1 MTEATVFSGIISKL
15 RERGALTPKCYTYEL
30 SPEEAALRE
39 TGVTFWGPD
48 NLFSAVADRD
58 LMPLEETVPITANR
72 TSSTFRYPKSW
83 IFFNGDQFRR
93 ALRAYMP
100 EQDYNQWYKT
110 FCDQLFNSQILELNF
125 DGVVRNNLLH
135 LKMGL
140 ISALSQGSFFGTIKQ
155 LDAVA
160 IDTLTDAP
168 GPHHDKIGMPHLQ
181 NLLKVMEDKPLLES
195 VSIMQMGNLQF
206 FEEMMQALLN
216 GHDFNRQE
224 IAHVCRGIS
233 RLTQT
238 FDDTNFLA
246 GPAVWIAAAYEKR
259 VGGDYNQPMIEKDF
273 IDGMENLYK
282 SGGFYS
288 VLYETTVQCPYA
300 KRAMSAIR
308 AKSLWKIYEKL
319 ESNAFP
325 SQRLTTQQ
333 FANDALRSIDEA
345 AAKKNNDVLYGLDAG
360 YKSEAGYTNRIN
372 FLGSILKSE
381 SKYFGIRRYFR
392 PIILARFHL
401 RPRHHFPGH

>member
-181 NLLKVMEDKPLLES
+181 NLLKVMEGKPLLEAI
-195 VSIMQMGNLQF
+195 SIMQMGNLQF
-206 FEEMMQALLN
+206 LEELTRTLLN
-216 GHDFNRQE
+216 GHDFNQKE

-238 FDDTNFLA
+238 FSDTNFLA

-259 VGGDYNQPMIEKDF
+259 VGSDYKQPMVEKDF
-273 IDGMENLYK
+273 LDGIENLYK
-282 SGGFYS
+282 NGGFYS
-288 VLYETTVQCPYA
+288 DIYETKVQCPYA

-308 AKSLWKIYEKL
+308 AKSLWNIYQKL
-319 ESNAFP
+319 EANPFP
-325 SQRLTTQQ
+325 DQRLVVKQYATQ
-333 FANDALRSIDEA
+333 AIKLIDEA
-345 AAKKNNDVLYGLDAG
+345 TAKKDRDLIYSLDTG
-360 YKSEAGYTNRIN
+360 YKSELSYSNRID

-381 SKYFGIRRYFR
+381 SKYFGIKRYFR
-392 PIILARFHL
+392 PIIIARFRR
-401 RPRHHFPGH
+401 RPHNVI